1 MKPQLP
7 KPTLL
12 MCVMPNDYRYGDVV
26 GYTTVQVLAF
36 AKVCIEHEREQCVK
50 LKGDAKMSFPCNE
63 VEDGMG
69 FSGVVESS
77 KERREKDAF
86 NRIYE
91 AGRLRGRLEA
101 LAEAMTEC
109 TKIERR
115 ENNSVG
121 ARDCSEIRKAL
132 DIMHL
137 DTLRKMSG
145 LPNVELT
152 G

>member
-1 MKPQLP
+1 
-7 KPTLL
+7 
-12 MCVMPNDYRYGDVV
+12 
-26 GYTTVQVLAF
+26 
-36 AKVCIEHEREQCVK
+36 
-50 LKGDAKMSFPCNE
+50 MSFPCNE
-63 VEDGMG
+63 EEDGMG
-69 FSGVVESS
+69 FSGLVESS

-137 DTLRKMSG
+137 DTLRKMSCLPNASLSG
-145 LPNVELT
+145 LPL
-152 G
+152 GKD